1 MPLLRNEYKLMKKVL
16 EQTNEGSKYN
26 FTDVI
31 RTKLGENPFTFTANH
46 VGVRN
51 KTEKMKRDLAK
62 LTVLAVDYIFVV
74 TPEDQGK

>member
-1 MPLLRNEYKLMKKVL
+1 M
-16 EQTNEGSKYN
+16 
-26 FTDVI
+26 I

-62 LTVLAVDYIFVV
+62 LSVLAVDYIFVV